1 LERSQIAN
9 SVYLQPILSLSQIL
23 GPLLDSV
30 LVQSANGQKM
40 ADRRQPT
47 AHPCRIFPPKNFQR
61 PQLPPAIPDPSG
73 LGFRRLPR
81 RRRPPPTPSAMSQP
95 VTPRRVTRSSAADPA
110 LRTSPSNNSRP
121 KSTTRRQPVPTDA
134 AKEEGEH
141 ERSTVDAILEA
152 LPGRRAQA
160 MDLLRLLAP
169 APALLL
175 LLHGGAATGK
185 TRALPSSLFATCAPA
200 RVASPTLPCAR
211 SRPLA
216 LYSPPSSPSSARL
229 RQPPRP
235 LACASP
241 TSPRNSSLRSTT
253 RLLASQRRARLCI
266 WCSIIW
272 RSLGAGTRAPNF
284 WRSSSVSTISSSCRR
299 PCSCT

>member
-1 LERSQIAN
+1 
-9 SVYLQPILSLSQIL
+9 
-23 GPLLDSV
+23 
-30 LVQSANGQKM
+30 
-40 ADRRQPT
+40 
-47 AHPCRIFPPKNFQR
+47 
-61 PQLPPAIPDPSG
+61 
-73 LGFRRLPR
+73 
-81 RRRPPPTPSAMSQP
+81 MSQP

-185 TRALPSSLFATCAPA
+185 TRALPSSLFATVALTPLFRVTRRADELVAALVHWSHYSVAFLASRNPA
-200 RVASPTLPCAR
+200 TLDAALFDSTGGSDSHRRKRKSSQVLTNMKDTMAEEMLLKGPGTF
-211 SRPLA
+211 PLE
-216 LYSPPSSPSSARL
+216 
-229 RQPPRP
+229 
-235 LACASP
+235 
-241 TSPRNSSLRSTT
+241 
-253 RLLASQRRARLCI
+253 RLLAI
-266 WCSIIW
+266 
-272 RSLGAGTRAPNF
+272 F
-284 WRSSSVSTISSSCRR
+284 
-299 PCSCT
+299 

>member
-1 LERSQIAN
+1 
-9 SVYLQPILSLSQIL
+9 
-23 GPLLDSV
+23 
-30 LVQSANGQKM
+30 
-40 ADRRQPT
+40 
-47 AHPCRIFPPKNFQR
+47 
-61 PQLPPAIPDPSG
+61 
-73 LGFRRLPR
+73 
-81 RRRPPPTPSAMSQP
+81 MSQP

-200 RVASPTLPCAR
+200 RGASPTPPCAR

-299 PCSCT
+299 PCSLDEVRDVMMRGHPNPKLYSSFLSVALTPLFRVTRRADELVAALVHWSHYSVGTASHWGF